1 MTLEFTHSARQ
12 TSDPPRA
19 LVTLEHQS
27 DRRSMEVA
35 FQRSGCNVRC
45 TTDARTVDALLRSF
59 EPDVLVIDSSH
70 AYPQSSSLLQQIRR
84 CPDILTIAVGA
95 HSEEQRIAMLRNGV
109 DDAVPSGTSPDEVAV
124 RCQAIL
130 RRMRHVR
137 SASAIELGRIL
148 SFGPLC
154 VDLGR
159 REIRVDQVVIAATRL
174 EFEIFAQL
182 CRRPL
187 EVCSRSE
194 LLKSVWGPH
203 WVGDT
208 HVVDVHMSNL
218 RRKFSRRNTSIQ
230 FMQTVRGVGFRLSDD
245 ILNLASKDVF
255 SRRMLGSHLSWI
267 SDATEDV
274 HDNDVHDNDVHKD
287 DVGNAQDPVDPDDST
302 RGE

>member
-1 MTLEFTHSARQ
+1 MTLEFTHNVRP

-19 LVTLEHQS
+19 LVALEHQS
-27 DRRSMEVA
+27 DRRSMEAA
-35 FQRSGCNVRC
+35 FQRLGYNVRC
-45 TTDARTVDALLRSF
+45 STDSRTIDALLRSF
-59 EPDVLVIDSSH
+59 EPDVMIIDSRQLS
-70 AYPQSSSLLQQIRR
+70 PQSGALLQHIRR
-84 CPDILTIAVGA
+84 CPDILTIAIGA
-95 HSEEQRIAMLRNGV
+95 DTQDQRIAMLRGGV
-109 DDAVPSGTSPDEVAV
+109 DDAVPSGASPDEVAI

-159 REIRVDQVVIAATRL
+159 HEIRVDQTVIAATRL

-187 EVCSRSE
+187 EVCSRPE

-218 RRKFSRRNTSIQ
+218 RRKFSLRHPHIQ

-245 ILNLASKDVF
+245 ILNLASKDVV
-255 SRRMLGSHLSWI
+255 SRRMLGSQLSWNGEP
-267 SDATEDV
+267 TGET
-274 HDNDVHDNDVHKD
+274 
-287 DVGNAQDPVDPDDST
+287 PDDSHD
-302 RGE
+302 GSDEE

>member
-1 MTLEFTHSARQ
+1 MTIELTHSGEFTHTGEFTHSER
-12 TSDPPRA
+12 TPSDPPRA

-27 DRRSMEVA
+27 DRRSMEAA
-35 FQRSGCNVRC
+35 FQRIGYNVRC
-45 TTDARTVDALLRSF
+45 STDDRTVDALVRSF
-59 EPDVLVIDSSH
+59 EPDVMVIDSRN
-70 AYPQSSSLLQQIRR
+70 AYPQSSSLVLHVRR
-84 CPDILTIAVGA
+84 CPDILTIAIGA
-95 HSEEQRIAMLRNGV
+95 DSEDQRIAVMRSGI
-109 DDAVPSGTSPDEVAV
+109 DDAVPTGSSPDEIAV

-159 REIRVDQVVIAATRL
+159 REIRVDQSVIAATRL
-174 EFEIFAQL
+174 EFELFAQL

-187 EVCSRSE
+187 EVCSRAE

-218 RRKFSRRNTSIQ
+218 RRKFTSRNPHVQ
-230 FMQTVRGVGFRLSDD
+230 FMQTVRGVGFRLADD
-245 ILNLASKDVF
+245 ILYLASKDVT
-255 SRRMLGSHLSWI
+255 SRRMFGARLSW
-267 SDATEDV
+267 
-274 HDNDVHDNDVHKD
+274 NDTVNDTMNDGALDD
-287 DVGNAQDPVDPDDST
+287 DVDSD
-302 RGE
+302 

>member
-1 MTLEFTHSARQ
+1 MTIEFTHSARP

-27 DRRSMEVA
+27 DRRSMEAA
-35 FQRSGCNVRC
+35 FQRGGYNVRC
-45 TTDARTVDALLRSF
+45 STDGRTVDALLRSF
-59 EPDVLVIDSSH
+59 EPDVMIIDSRQV
-70 AYPQSSSLLQQIRR
+70 YPQSSQLLMHVRR
-84 CPDILTIAVGA
+84 CPDILTIAIGA
-95 HSEEQRIAMLRNGV
+95 DSEDQRIAVLRSGV
-109 DDAVPSGTSPDEVAV
+109 DDAVPTGASPDEVAV
-124 RCQAIL
+124 RCQALL
-130 RRMRHVR
+130 RRMRQVR

-159 REIRVDQVVIAATRL
+159 REIRVDQSVIAATRL
-174 EFEIFAQL
+174 EFELFAQL

-187 EVCSRSE
+187 EVCSRPE

-218 RRKFSRRNTSIQ
+218 RRKFNSRNPHIQ

-245 ILNLASKDVF
+245 ILHLASKDVT
-255 SRRMLGSHLSWI
+255 SRRMLGAHLSW
-267 SDATEDV
+267 T
-274 HDNDVHDNDVHKD
+274 D
-287 DVGNAQDPVDPDDST
+287 DIIDDDSSKDRPHDHDST
-302 RGE
+302 GE